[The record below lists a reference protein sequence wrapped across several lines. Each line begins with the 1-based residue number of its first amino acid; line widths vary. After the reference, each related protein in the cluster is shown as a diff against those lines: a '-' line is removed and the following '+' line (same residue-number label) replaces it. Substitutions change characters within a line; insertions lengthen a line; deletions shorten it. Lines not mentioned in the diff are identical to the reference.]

1 MNAKSKIIPKLG
13 KQRGR
18 KRALPPGSV
27 GRKGAQVDSCESRDK
42 EQGSQ
47 SDYLELFNP
56 RTRPRSVLEFF
67 SALSLVIFSGFS
79 IWR

>member
-18 KRALPPGSV
+18 KRVLPPGSV
-27 GRKGAQVDSCESRDK
+27 GRKGAQVDGCESGDK
-42 EQGSQ
+42 EQRSQ
-47 SDYLELFNP
+47 SDYLELFDP
-56 RTRPRSVLEFF
+56 MTRTRSVLEFF

-79 IWR
+79 V